1 MSSPIEFVRPNPL
14 PVAEAKRR
22 LADAAAMWCRI
33 YGVEQ
38 RWDGDRLELRGA
50 LLKGHADFN
59 AREVVVELH
68 LGPGAQTAKDRDDV
82 ESGVR
87 EALDRLLRA

>member
-1 MSSPIEFVRPNPL
+1 MSPITFVRPNPL

-22 LADAAAMWCRI
+22 LGEAAAMWCRI

-38 RWDGDRLELRGA
+38 RWNGDRLELRGA
-50 LLKGHADFN
+50 LLNGRADFN
-59 AREVVVELH
+59 EREVDIELH
-68 LGPGAQTAKDRDDV
+68 LGPGAQTARDRHDV
-82 ESGVR
+82 ESGVQ